1 MHIQKIPFINS
12 DSPEIKQ
19 KVEAKDQS
27 SELILI
33 LKASSKLISN
43 SDKGLLLNIK
53 IKIIEVILMKRI
65 SG

>member
-1 MHIQKIPFINS
+1 MHIQKIPFINC

-19 KVEAKDQS
+19 KVKAKDQS

-33 LKASSKLISN
+33 LKACSKLISN